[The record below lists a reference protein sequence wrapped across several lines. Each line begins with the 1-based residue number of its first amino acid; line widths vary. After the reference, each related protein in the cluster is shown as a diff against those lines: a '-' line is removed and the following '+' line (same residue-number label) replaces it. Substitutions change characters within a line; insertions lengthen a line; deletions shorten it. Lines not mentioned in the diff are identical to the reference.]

1 MHATEWAA
9 VGSAAFAAIAAGASW
24 WSVWQNRRE
33 RLAAQR
39 PELIIE
45 MSVHLPSNKVLAQ
58 IHNNGGTARSV
69 RFCVI
74 EGSFMAY
81 GTPQPTGIFQSGESR
96 TIETDLPPTKDRAA
110 KAWVSGIDPEARYVY
125 ATTSKGSRSAIGSD
139 GRTAKCPTLGLLRTS
154 TASPS
159 TSSRR
164 SRTRRPTASHRSRPC
179 RGACFLQPQV

>member
-24 WSVWQNRRE
+24 SSVWQNRRE

-45 MSVHLPSNKVLAQ
+45 ISVHLPSNKVLAQ

-125 ATTSKGSRSAIGSD
+125 ATTSKGKQKRYRLGWPHSKMSD
-139 GRTAKCPTLGLLRTS
+139 ARITEDFYGIALDKLTPIAHKTTDR
-154 TASPS
+154 
-159 TSSRR
+159 
-164 SRTRRPTASHRSRPC
+164 
-179 RGACFLQPQV
+179 QP